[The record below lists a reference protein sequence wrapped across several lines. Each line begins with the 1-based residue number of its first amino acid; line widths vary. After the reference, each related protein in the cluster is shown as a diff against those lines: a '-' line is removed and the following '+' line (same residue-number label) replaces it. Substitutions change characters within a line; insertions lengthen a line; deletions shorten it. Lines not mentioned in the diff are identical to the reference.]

1 MAHQKKIA
9 LINDVTGFGR
19 CSVAVEL
26 PIISALKV
34 QACVLPTAVLS
45 VHTGFP
51 DFYLDDYTARMGLYI
66 DSWRKNGLTFDGI
79 STGFLGS
86 AEQIDIVQ
94 QFIREFKRPGTM
106 VIVDPVMGDNG
117 KLYPSYT
124 DEMCRDMRRLLAS
137 ADVLTPNMTEACQL
151 LGVEYRDDRTIDDA
165 ALLHMAQCLSDAG
178 PSRVVLT
185 GLHRGTKIGNFLY
198 ERGQAPQW
206 ILHEKIGSDRSGTG
220 DVFAAIV
227 SAAVVKGES
236 LHDGVQKAADFI
248 SLCMTYTETLDLPN
262 NCGLAFEEFLTTL
275 A

>member
-1 MAHQKKIA
+1 MASQKKIA

-34 QACVLPTAVLS
+34 QACVLPTAILS
-45 VHTGFP
+45 VHTGFQH
-51 DFYLDDYTARMGLYI
+51 FYLDDYTDHMKLYI
-66 DSWRKNGLTFDGI
+66 ESWRKNNLTFDGI

-86 AEQIDIVQ
+86 VEQIDLVL
-94 QFIREFKRPGTM
+94 QFIREFKGSSTT

-117 KLYPSYT
+117 RLYPSYT
-124 DEMCRDMRRLLAS
+124 AEMCREMRRLLS
-137 ADVLTPNMTEACQL
+137 CADVLTPNMTEACQL
-151 LGVEYRDDRTIDDA
+151 LGVPYQDDRTLSDE
-165 ALLHMAQCLSDAG
+165 ALLHMVQELSQKG
-178 PSRVVLT
+178 PAKVVLT
-185 GLHRGTKIGNFLY
+185 GIHRGTKVGNFLY
-198 ERGQAPQW
+198 ERGEKPQW

-236 LHDGVQKAADFI
+236 LYDGVQKAADFI
-248 SLCMTYTETLDLPN
+248 SQCMAYTETLDLPH

-275 A
+275 K